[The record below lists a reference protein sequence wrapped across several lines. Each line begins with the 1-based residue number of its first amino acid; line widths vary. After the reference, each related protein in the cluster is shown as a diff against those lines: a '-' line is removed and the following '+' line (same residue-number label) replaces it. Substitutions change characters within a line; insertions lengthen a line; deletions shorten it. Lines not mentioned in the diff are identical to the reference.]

1 MSKQSI
7 DYEELYRDRD
17 RSWSLRIVDRLK
29 EGIDK
34 KELKAILNFVDTY
47 DDFRM
52 EAPVTQ
58 ILEDSS
64 LSEAVRDH
72 ASQVLCHLSSTETAT
87 QRREW
92 WLSDDPSLMRHAIRV
107 AERSEPDEA
116 SLIEKLAGDPTSKF
130 HGDAIE
136 ALSFGFPE
144 ARFQS
149 LKIAALS
156 HADPSVRKKAAKSL
170 YWDQPVCAESAL
182 LAAAMDPCDGVAIAA
197 LDALCWYTSK
207 NVLLRLHELRCGG
220 RPELLDCY
228 NRTFRSVLEKC
239 LDDFCFCMDESE
251 AFNRYLSWLE
261 PLWSI
266 MSYCHQ
272 AQENPDDDSSKTDG
286 GLNASLVCADNRTI
300 VLHSTPTFEEALK
313 PSITAVI
320 EHYSNPDNP
329 RKSWEH
335 GRYDWNQYSE
345 SERAELIKFFLASPD
360 YLVRR
365 LAAGAFVEWNAADAL
380 LSLVCDPVNAVRR
393 YACYVA
399 KDLSPNEAIK
409 AALYKIFHHADSTD
423 SFASETLESYIIHAE
438 GPELD
443 QWLLHTLLNDGRE
456 IIRQSLVWT
465 IATRNSALLTEALPL
480 LYAEPLLTWEVHAA
494 LLNRCISY
502 TLPTPDLAPLMAI
515 DDFEVQMHLARL
527 AAESLKLDA

>member
-1 MSKQSI
+1 MPKTSV

-47 DDFRM
+47 DDHRM
-52 EAPVTQ
+52 EAPVTR

-64 LSEAVRDH
+64 LSESVRDH

-92 WLSDDPSLMRHAIRV
+92 WLSDDHSLMRHAIRV
-107 AERSEPDEA
+107 AQRSEPDEA
-116 SLIEKLAGDPTSKF
+116 SLIEKLVGDPTNNF
-130 HGDAIE
+130 HGNAIE

-149 LKIAALS
+149 FKIAALS
-156 HADPSVRKKAAKSL
+156 HADSSVRKKAAKAL
-170 YWDQPVCAESAL
+170 YWDQPVCAELAL
-182 LAAAMDPCDGVAIAA
+182 LAAAMDSCDDVAIAA

-207 NVLLRLHELRCGG
+207 NVLLKLHELRCSG

-228 NRTFRSVLEKC
+228 NRTFKWVLEKC
-239 LDDFCFCMDESE
+239 LDDLCFYMDESE
-251 AFNRYLSWLE
+251 AFNKYLSWLE

-272 AQENPDDDSSKTDG
+272 AEENPDDDSSKTDG
-286 GLNASLVCADNRTI
+286 EVNASLVCADKSTI
-300 VLHSTPTFEEALK
+300 VLHSTPTFEEVLK
-313 PSITAVI
+313 PSVTAII
-320 EHYSNPDNP
+320 EDYSNPDNP

-345 SERAELIKFFLASPD
+345 SEQSELIKFFLASPD

-365 LAAGAFVEWNAADAL
+365 LAARAFVEWNASDAL
-380 LSLVCDPVNAVRR
+380 LRLVCDPVHVVRR

-399 KDLSPNEAIK
+399 KELSPNDMIK
-409 AALYKIFHHADSTD
+409 EALYKTFNHSETTD

-443 QWLLHTLLNDGRE
+443 QWLLHTLMTDSRE
-456 IIRQSLVWT
+456 SIRQSLVWT
-465 IATRNSALLTEALPL
+465 LATRNSALLTEAFPL

-494 LLNRCISY
+494 LLDRYIDFA
-502 TLPTPDLAPLMAI
+502 LPTADLAPLMAI
-515 DDFEVQMHLARL
+515 DDFEVQKNLARL
-527 AAESLKLDA
+527 LVGPQVDA